1 MRVNRLSVRLQPF
14 MPDSTPAKNS
24 EQTFEAAMTQLEKIV
39 GEMDDDTLPL
49 EQLIV
54 RYAEGTKL
62 VKVCEERLAAV
73 EKKIEIIT
81 RTSAGE
87 PRLEVFEPAAAVEP
101 KDKSKRD
108 DVSLF

>member
-1 MRVNRLSVRLQPF
+1 MVRAPF
-14 MPDSTPAKNS
+14 FPMPESTPAKPAAP
-24 EQTFEAAMTQLEKIV
+24 TFEAAMTQLEKIV
-39 GEMDDDTLPL
+39 EEMDDDTLPL

-54 RYAEGTKL
+54 RYAEGTRL

-81 RTSAGE
+81 RNAVGE
-87 PRLEVFEPAAAVEP
+87 PRLEEFEPAAASEP
-101 KDKSKRD
+101 EGKAKAKRE

>member
-1 MRVNRLSVRLQPF
+1 
-14 MPDSTPAKNS
+14 MPEPTADKKT
-24 EQTFEAAMTQLEKIV
+24 EQTFEAAMGQLEKIV
-39 GEMDDDTLPL
+39 EEMDDATLPL

-62 VKVCEERLAAV
+62 AKVCEERLAAV

-87 PRLEVFEPAAAVEP
+87 PRLEEFEPAAAAEP
-101 KDKSKRD
+101 KAKTKRE